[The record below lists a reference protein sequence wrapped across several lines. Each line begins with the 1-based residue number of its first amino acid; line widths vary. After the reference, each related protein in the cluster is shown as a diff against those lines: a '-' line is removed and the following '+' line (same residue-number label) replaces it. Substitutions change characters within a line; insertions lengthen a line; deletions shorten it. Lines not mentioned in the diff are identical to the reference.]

1 MYDLKIHFESINV
14 KARYNY
20 PTREIVPQLLTLT
33 SIKVKLLQIRN

>member
-20 PTREIVPQLLTLT
+20 PTEKLFHSYHPYFNKG
-33 SIKVKLLQIRN
+33 KVATTN